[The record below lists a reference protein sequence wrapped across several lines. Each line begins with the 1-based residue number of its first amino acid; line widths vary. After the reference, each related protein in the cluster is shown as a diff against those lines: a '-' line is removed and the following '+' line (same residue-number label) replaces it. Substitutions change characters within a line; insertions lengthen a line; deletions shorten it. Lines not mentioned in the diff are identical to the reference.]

1 MDEPGFDDYIEDDI
15 LDDEQDDTQWYLDNM
30 PQFQDAQLERD
41 PRGLVLKQ
49 DNVPCN
55 FLQRVPITLDDEDEE
70 GYLTHKIAEAVGEK
84 VSPPETAAIIP
95 RMPQNEERQVK
106 RILEAKR
113 RHTEEVDEEARD
125 EPRKIIINEFSYP
138 IDRDSYFEV
147 LDPNEVE
154 HTAYVDE
161 NGEVVE
167 QPMLISDPQFLR
179 DCTDE
184 ALYNEICDQFTE
196 FTSI

>member
-1 MDEPGFDDYIEDDI
+1 
-15 LDDEQDDTQWYLDNM
+15 
-30 PQFQDAQLERD
+30 
-41 PRGLVLKQ
+41 
-49 DNVPCN
+49 
-55 FLQRVPITLDDEDEE
+55 
-70 GYLTHKIAEAVGEK
+70 
-84 VSPPETAAIIP
+84 
-95 RMPQNEERQVK
+95 MPQNEERQVK

-113 RHTEEVDEEARD
+113 RHTEEVDEEARE

-147 LDPNEVE
+147 LDPDEVE
-154 HTAYVDE
+154 DTAYVRED
-161 NGEVVE
+161 GEVVE

-196 FTSI
+196 LTSI